1 MDARRPRR
9 PDKGVNAPGTATIL
23 GIGALVLVA
32 LALLAISGRGGDTGG
47 ATGPGEATVVEVVDG
62 DTLVVDLAGS
72 EERVRILG
80 IDTPETHHPDKPVEC
95 FGPEAASRTA
105 ELLPEGTVVR
115 LERDVELHDRYGR
128 VLAHVVRRPDEL
140 RIGNTLVEE
149 GYADTLRIPPNT
161 SLSAD
166 LSAARQRARDAGL
179 GMWGACPS
187 EAAG

>member
-1 MDARRPRR
+1 MDRRHRPRG
-9 PDKGVNAPGTATIL
+9 KGPHARGAASLL
-23 GIGALVLVA
+23 GLVA
-32 LALLAISGRGGDTGG
+32 LVCVAGFALAGRGGGTSG

-62 DTLVVDLAGS
+62 DTVVVDLAGS

-128 VLAHVVRRPDEL
+128 LLAHVVRRPDEL
-140 RIGNTLVEE
+140 RIGNALVEE

-161 SLSAD
+161 SLSAE
-166 LSAARQRARDAGL
+166 LSAARQRAREDGR
-179 GMWGACPS
+179 GMWGACP
-187 EAAG
+187 AAATG